1 MTSYASYAT
10 TGDINMLN
18 SHISRV
24 ETEVAGVAAAVAATN
39 GNVSNVGRKVDH
51 VYTKLEQVEKEVQDI
66 RKVLDYMMYDQQMK
80 HNLSVAETRIV
91 KIRQE
96 LERKYGNYAKI
107 RSTAVGILQATDVG
121 IVKKDT
127 IGFVSDEMMIT
138 TPGYWLA
145 PCICALSAW
154 INDDRETAEKAVLEA
169 VKRNDTLSSLFFAL
183 ISRRAARFNA
193 CYLWTYRY
201 IENQD
206 PENLDVKCVFV
217 LDAFANGL
225 LGSDSEGKVFVCMK
239 DWLRIL
245 NEKDNYMEHQIEAWK
260 NGFISAKKYDFDQN
274 YNMLAKHC
282 KNWGRM
288 KECLSVVHLNPVLIK
303 SYTAFM
309 EAPVDR
315 TELKK
320 KLDDVLMHLASDF
333 DKDERPL
340 RDEERY
346 NSLII
351 EYKGDSRKAEA
362 KAKREQALF
371 DKKCDFTTLIMDAAA
386 GRGEYNSVSTRKFA
400 IALSSEVILNAYGDI
415 TAKNSMDYPQSVA
428 FKVRDFEFRA
438 STGKEVSEVNDE
450 MNRFVDK
457 RMNDEIKAMKLQLEH
472 SVKIATVLSIVFL
485 SVAVLCFALTFKAT
499 FWLIAGA
506 IVGAFGGYYLYDRER
521 TRKSIEPEIENIKKR
536 YEQVR
541 DGFAQDIRR
550 IMAELFSYRREY
562 QKYADESKAVET
574 MFKGFS
580 PEKYIYKASDSMKKV
595 KV

>member
-1 MTSYASYAT
+1 
-10 TGDINMLN
+10 MLDM
-18 SHISRV
+18 HISRV

-39 GNVSNVGRKVDH
+39 GNVSNVGRKVDQ
-51 VYTKLEQVEKEVQDI
+51 VYAKLEQAEKEIRDI
-66 RKVLDYMMYDQQMK
+66 KKMLDYMLYDQQMK

-145 PCICALSAW
+145 PCVCTLSAW
-154 INDDRETAEKAVLEA
+154 INDDRETAEKAALEA

-206 PENLDVKCVFV
+206 PEDLDVKCVFV

-225 LGSDSEGKVFVCMK
+225 LGSDSEGRVFACMK

-245 NEKDNYMEHQIEAWK
+245 NEKDNYMERQIQAWK
-260 NGFISAKKYDFDQN
+260 GGMLAWKKYDFDGN
-274 YNMLAKHC
+274 YKLLAEHC
-282 KNWGRM
+282 KSWGRM
-288 KECLSVVHLNPVLIK
+288 KECLSVAHLNPVIMK
-303 SYTAFM
+303 NYM
-309 EAPVDR
+309 NIMDAPVDR

-351 EYKGDSRKAEA
+351 EYKGDSRKAETE
-362 KAKREQALF
+362 AKREQAIF
-371 DKKCDFTTLIMDAAA
+371 DRKCDFTMLLMDAAS
-386 GRGEYNSVSTRKFA
+386 GRSEYNSVSTKKFA
-400 IALSSEVILNAYGDI
+400 IALSSDVILNSYRDI
-415 TAKNSMDYPQSVA
+415 TAQNSMDYPQSVM
-428 FKVRDFEFRA
+428 FEIREFEFRA
-438 STGKEVSEVNDE
+438 STGKEVNEVNEE
-450 MNRFVDK
+450 MNQFVDK
-457 RMNDEIKAMKLQLEH
+457 RMNDEINAMKMQLEH
-472 SVKIATVLSIVFL
+472 SVRIATVLSIIFL
-485 SVAVLCFALTFKAT
+485 SAAVLCFALTFKAT

-506 IVGAFGGYYLYDRER
+506 VVGAFGGYYLYYRER

-536 YEQVR
+536 YEQIR

-562 QKYADESKAVET
+562 RKYADESKAVET

-580 PEKYIYKASDSMKKV
+580 PEKYIYKASDSLKKV